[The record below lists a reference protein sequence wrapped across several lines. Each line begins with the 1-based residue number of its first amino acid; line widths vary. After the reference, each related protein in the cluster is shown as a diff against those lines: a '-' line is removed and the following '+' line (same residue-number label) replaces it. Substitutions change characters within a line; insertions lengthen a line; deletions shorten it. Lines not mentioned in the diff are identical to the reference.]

1 MQQRDAELLRALY
14 ENYLIPLKKYAVKI
28 GVDCDYIEDMV
39 HETFLEYYSRYSLEF
54 GDRQKRVLL
63 TMILRSRWI
72 DYCRRNKRCSSFGTY
87 EHIEIVSAL
96 EKLLDKDTLH
106 YVMENDIYRQ
116 IRDLMDGMKKD
127 WRDVLILYV
136 LEGRT
141 IKDTSQIL
149 GIAETV
155 CRSRIFRAR
164 QELKRLLE
172 NKAIFDIQSN
182 SCSHESDP

>member
-14 ENYLIPLKKYAVKI
+14 ENYLVPLKKYAVSI

-39 HETFLEYYSRYSLEF
+39 HETFLEYYARYSLEL
-54 GDRQKRVLL
+54 GDRQKRILL
-63 TMILRSRWI
+63 TMILRCRWI
-72 DYCRRNKRCSSFGTY
+72 DYCRKNKRCRAFGAY
-87 EHIEIVSAL
+87 DRLEIMTAF
-96 EKLLDKDTLH
+96 ETLLDHDTLH

-116 IRDLMDGMKKD
+116 IRELVEGMKKD

-141 IKDTSQIL
+141 IRDTSQIL

-155 CRSRIFRAR
+155 CRSRVFRAR

-172 NKAIFDIQSN
+172 NENIFDIN
-182 SCSHESDP
+182 SCTHESDP

>member
-1 MQQRDAELLRALY
+1 M
-14 ENYLIPLKKYAVKI
+14 
-28 GVDCDYIEDMV
+28 
-39 HETFLEYYSRYSLEF
+39 TSRYSLEF

-63 TMILRSRWI
+63 TMILRCRWI
-72 DYCRRNKRCSSFGTY
+72 DYCRKNKRCSSFGTY

>member
-63 TMILRSRWI
+63 TMILRCRWI
-72 DYCRRNKRCSSFGTY
+72 DYCRKNKRCSSFGTY

-96 EKLLDKDTLH
+96 DKLLDKDTLH

-127 WRDVLILYV
+127 WRDV

>member
-1 MQQRDAELLRALY
+1 MTQ
-14 ENYLIPLKKYAVKI
+14 
-28 GVDCDYIEDMV
+28 
-39 HETFLEYYSRYSLEF
+39 S
-54 GDRQKRVLL
+54 
-63 TMILRSRWI
+63 
-72 DYCRRNKRCSSFGTY
+72 
-87 EHIEIVSAL
+87 IEIVSAL